1 MTFDIREDL
10 RIQYFDAE
18 LEEYVNITCDSY
30 QIETDRGIEIE
41 NNVFARPKI
50 GTATVSLLKSDLY
63 DLLNPTGPPYKSN
76 DLFRV
81 QVYISGLSFWIN
93 LFSGVI
99 QNVQMTYE
107 QNSKKLA
114 VTIVANDYIKIA
126 MNTRINTF
134 NIVSGNRSYTNVM
147 NQLGTAITAIDSRF
161 AISKRGTAS
170 SSTFQY
176 ANTYLDSY
184 SGELFAQFLD
194 AELGWMYADR
204 DNVVEYMA
212 RGDIA
217 ALQAVPFDFTGEV
230 VSNVHS
236 TSANHICM
244 THFDLKYNSDE
255 MVNRVKVT
263 EVFSGAIRTSANTA
277 SVNNFGSQL
286 QDFEVNFDPTASG
299 GTTLTQWATEVSTNA
314 SNPRKLTSVT
324 VPVIR
329 DNGEM
334 SNIITQEIGGL
345 LKTAFVQ
352 GPDFFKD
359 ISLISNLQHSI
370 TPDYWELTIGLW
382 RGV

>member
-1 MTFDIREDL
+1 
-10 RIQYFDAE
+10 
-18 LEEYVNITCDSY
+18 
-30 QIETDRGIEIE
+30 
-41 NNVFARPKI
+41 
-50 GTATVSLLKSDLY
+50 
-63 DLLNPTGPPYKSN
+63 
-76 DLFRV
+76 
-81 QVYISGLSFWIN
+81 
-93 LFSGVI
+93 
-99 QNVQMTYE
+99 
-107 QNSKKLA
+107 
-114 VTIVANDYIKIA
+114 
-126 MNTRINTF
+126 
-134 NIVSGNRSYTNVM
+134 
-147 NQLGTAITAIDSRF
+147 
-161 AISKRGTAS
+161 
-170 SSTFQY
+170 
-176 ANTYLDSY
+176 
-184 SGELFAQFLD
+184 
-194 AELGWMYADR
+194 
-204 DNVVEYMA
+204 
-212 RGDIA
+212 
-217 ALQAVPFDFTGEV
+217 
-230 VSNVHS
+230 
-236 TSANHICM
+236 M

-263 EVFSGAIRTSANTA
+263 EVFTGAIRTSANTA